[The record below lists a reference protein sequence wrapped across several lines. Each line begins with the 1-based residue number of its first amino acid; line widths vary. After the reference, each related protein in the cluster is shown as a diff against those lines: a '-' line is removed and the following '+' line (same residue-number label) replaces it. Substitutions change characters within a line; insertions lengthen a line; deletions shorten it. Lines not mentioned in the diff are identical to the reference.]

1 MSEGR
6 LFEESLVHRARNRR
20 DCSCLRHELENR
32 EWIRLAA
39 GSKLSIPT
47 LDPPSGPFQ
56 VKSTHQEQSLFTA
69 IPLSTAHH
77 FPSLRGH
84 AAKPADAPQNRA
96 GKFVCPAYY
105 RKLVKDMSHKPDA
118 PKILTFPGA

>member
-1 MSEGR
+1 
-6 LFEESLVHRARNRR
+6 
-20 DCSCLRHELENR
+20 
-32 EWIRLAA
+32 
-39 GSKLSIPT
+39 
-47 LDPPSGPFQ
+47 
-56 VKSTHQEQSLFTA
+56 VKSTHQEQFLFTA

-84 AAKPADAPQNRA
+84 VAKPADAPQNRA

-118 PKILTFPGA
+118 PKSSRFPAPDPPPRPLCAHSAALPRAVKGPSEDVSAARKSSRTHRT